1 MKTTRKQHR
10 RFLTTTYNT
19 LIDYVVML
27 ALATGFT
34 VGGLM
39 YFGVLIP

>member
-1 MKTTRKQHR
+1 MR
-10 RFLTTTYNT
+10 NT

-27 ALATGFT
+27 ALVVGFT

-39 YFGVLIP
+39 YFGVLVP